1 MLIIKYLKCHL
12 IGKQMA
18 VRFLWAKKKERKEEG
33 VWNFELDI
41 FISPH
46 FKLHIFILIV
56 KIISLD
62 ISFPLF
68 FFSREFISWVN
79 DDTKF

>member
-1 MLIIKYLKCHL
+1 MFIVKYLKCHL

-18 VRFLWAKKKERKEEG
+18 VGFSWVKKKGKKRH
-33 VWNFELDI
+33 WNFQSDI
-41 FISPH
+41 FILPH

-62 ISFPLF
+62 ISFPLVF
-68 FFSREFISWVN
+68 QREFISRVN

>member
-1 MLIIKYLKCHL
+1 MFIIKNLKCHL

-18 VRFLWAKKKERKEEG
+18 VGFPRARRGDCETLNDTF
-33 VWNFELDI
+33 
-41 FISPH
+41 FILSH

-56 KIISLD
+56 KIIFLD

-68 FFSREFISWVN
+68 LLKGIHQRC
-79 DDTKF
+79 